1 MEKIVNAIS
10 RVIFAIDTFLYNTIG
25 IVTPFRRA
33 YWRRSANKIQ
43 RSLDREHSKRDYINA
58 THCSNYTTKKAIEA
72 YDAEHCL

>member
-1 MEKIVNAIS
+1 MEKIINAVS
-10 RVIFAIDTFLYNTIG
+10 RVIFRVDNLLYNTIG

-43 RSLDREHSKRDYINA
+43 RSLDREHSMRDHINRLNG
-58 THCSNYTTKKAIEA
+58 TNYTTKKAIEV